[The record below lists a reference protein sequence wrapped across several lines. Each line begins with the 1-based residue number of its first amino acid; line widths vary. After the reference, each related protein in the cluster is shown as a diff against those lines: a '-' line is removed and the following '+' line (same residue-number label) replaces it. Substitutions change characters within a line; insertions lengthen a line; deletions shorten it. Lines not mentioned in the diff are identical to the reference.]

1 MVVVSGT
8 SRGPLRWKKGP
19 AELNRNSSVEEDGG
33 GKKLDSEGI
42 PELIME
48 DAITPN
54 LTPTVMGLCQI
65 SESNSGTATSLGL
78 NMDLVA
84 QNAAKHGID
93 NCDLLT
99 LRALAFGQHVE
110 NGTLFLSPSTP
121 FALSANKAQLW
132 PN

>member
-19 AELNRNSSVEEDGG
+19 AELNRNSSVEEDGA
-33 GKKLDSEGI
+33 GKKVDSEGI

-78 NMDLVA
+78 NMDLVG
-84 QNAAKHGID
+84 KLLCTLGI
-93 NCDLLT
+93 
-99 LRALAFGQHVE
+99 
-110 NGTLFLSPSTP
+110 P
-121 FALSANKAQLW
+121 
-132 PN
+132 